1 MVHVTN
7 IPSALKNTVSAD
19 TRTSKQEVYVNYS
32 LPFEPKALDIVR
44 KALGLRETT
53 EPNDIFVELI
63 LNKDVCPRPML
74 KEMFRLDNSY
84 YFRRVFFEGKRKYD
98 RGLFDDT
105 FARQVLRLTKDRNNQ
120 PIPFTPAQV
129 KLRAL
134 LAKRLDWSA
143 YDNLMFDLS
152 EVYDNINY
160 DGFFLDETSEE
171 IQETCNISEEEL
183 LDALMTYQEEHRA

>member
-32 LPFEPKALDIVR
+32 LPFEPKTLDMVR
-44 KALGLRETT
+44 KALGLRDTD

-63 LNKDVCPRPML
+63 LNKDVCSRAML

-84 YFRRVFFEGKRKYD
+84 YFRRVFFEGKRKFD
-98 RGLFDDT
+98 RGLYYDS
-105 FARQVLRLTKDRNNQ
+105 FARQILRLTMDRDKQ

-183 LDALMTYQEEHRA
+183 LDALMTYQEEHSA